1 MGLSIMSERDQ
12 VLLIL
17 AKKIHGDIAGRIA
30 ERLSRVGEAT
40 DEQLSQALGI
50 EIGTIRRLL
59 NELYES
65 RLVRY
70 RRVRDVDQGWYLYY
84 WRLTDDDPFRVVEE
98 RKKKVLENLKLKL
111 EHEEG
116 GSHFICPQC
125 KMRYSFDDVADYM
138 FRCPECGSDLEAAD
152 NSLIINKLKMVIRRL
167 EELKLE

>member
-1 MGLSIMSERDQ
+1 MSERDQ

-17 AKKIHGDIAGRIA
+17 ARKIHGDIAGRIA

-50 EIGTIRRLL
+50 EIGLIRRLL

-84 WRLTDDDPFRVVEE
+84 WRLTDEDPFRVVEE
-98 RKKKVLENLKLKL
+98 RKKRVLENLKLKL
-111 EHEEG
+111 EHEES
-116 GSHFICPQC
+116 GSYFICQRC
-125 KMRYSFDDVADYM
+125 NARYSFDDIVDYM
-138 FRCPECGSDLEAAD
+138 FRCPECGSDLEAID
-152 NSLIINKLKMVIRRL
+152 NSLVVNKLRIIICKL
-167 EELKLE
+167 EGLKLG